1 MMKTRASPGSHER
14 TKENLCCSEKTSL
27 EPGLGVRGLNVRGK
41 LEESSRQK
49 EQHVHTKAAQK
60 RFAFMEKWNG
70 RSGKI
75 GWVCDT

>member
-41 LEESSRQK
+41 LEAKGTACAHKGCSK
-49 EQHVHTKAAQK
+49 EVCIYGK
-60 RFAFMEKWNG
+60 MERKVREDRLG
-70 RSGKI
+70 L
-75 GWVCDT
+75 